1 MRRIPEVNRLFAL
14 LLEIFII
21 NLVAKSLQD
30 IEDYYI
36 SQGLTGEAL
45 RQALDNDTEF
55 QSLLKDKK
63 SEVRDKLGITQED
76 EEKYYL
82 PKQEDYEILSRV
94 KQLESVDLNE
104 NDRELVEVI
113 KAQLLA
119 EWRKPL
125 LEKLGQLITK
135 YK

>member
-1 MRRIPEVNRLFAL
+1 M
-14 LLEIFII
+14 
-21 NLVAKSLQD
+21 AKSLQD

-36 SQGLTGEAL
+36 SQGLTGETL
-45 RQALDNDTEF
+45 RKALDDDEEF
-55 QSLLKDKK
+55 QKLLKEKK
-63 SEVRDKLGITQED
+63 SQVRDRFGISNED

-82 PKQEDYEILSRV
+82 PKQEDYEILSKV
-94 KQLESVDLNE
+94 KQLENMNLND
-104 NDRELVEVI
+104 NDKELVEVI

-125 LEKLGQLITK
+125 LEKLKQLISK